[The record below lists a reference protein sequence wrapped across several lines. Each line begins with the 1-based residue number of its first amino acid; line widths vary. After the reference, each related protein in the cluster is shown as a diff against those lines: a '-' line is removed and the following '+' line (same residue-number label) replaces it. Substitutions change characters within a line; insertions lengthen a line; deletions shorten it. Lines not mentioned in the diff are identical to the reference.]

1 MFKRVKFLLTSVL
14 WLIILLFIAYC
25 ALCILFPVKY
35 ADEII
40 KYSEKYDLDPG
51 FVCAIINTESRFQ
64 TDAESHKG
72 ARGLMQLMPATIDWA
87 VENMG
92 IKNFSYAT
100 IEDPDVNID
109 IGCWVLNYL
118 SGELDGNLEL
128 VAAAY
133 NAGIGNVTKWLGDT
147 KYSSD
152 GEYLDYIP
160 YAETANYVKKVMS
173 YEKVYKIILRT
184 DLYEI
189 ANN

>member
-1 MFKRVKFLLTSVL
+1 MFRLVKFLLTAVL
-14 WLIILLFIAYC
+14 WIVILLFIAYC

-35 ADEII
+35 ADQIL
-40 KYSEKYDLDPG
+40 KYSEKYDLEPG
-51 FVCAIINTESRFQ
+51 LVCAIINTESGFDP
-64 TDAESHKG
+64 TAESHKG
-72 ARGLMQLMPATIDWA
+72 ARGLMQLMPATIDWV

-92 IKNFSYAT
+92 IENFSYAD

-109 IGCWVLNYL
+109 IGCWVLNFL
-118 SGELDGNLEL
+118 AKQFNNNPELM
-128 VAAAY
+128 AAAY
-133 NAGIGNVTKWLGDT
+133 NAGSGNVTKWLGDT

-160 YAETANYVKKVMS
+160 YKETENYVKKVIL

-189 ANN
+189 ASN